1 MAGGLATTTTIVRA
15 DLWRMGQCRPG
26 NRIQF
31 KRITWQS
38 ARDLADR
45 IEAFIEIVRQFCE
58 GQVGEEDP
66 SLLNIELPNEWNETI
81 LHMVEGD
88 EASGTALV
96 KFRQVSDSAELLLD
110 SCRQRRLTLTRSRLG
125 IVISKLHMVR

>member
-38 ARDLADR
+38 ARDLCSR
-45 IEAFIEIVRQFCE
+45 IEAFLDDIHRFSKGELQETEISPL
-58 GQVGEEDP
+58 D
-66 SLLNIELPNEWNETI
+66 IDLPDGWGETI
-81 LHMVEGD
+81 LHETNGD
-88 EASGTALV
+88 EASGTASV
-96 KFRQVSDSAELLLD
+96 KFRQASRKA
-110 SCRQRRLTLTRSRLG
+110 SCLTP
-125 IVISKLHMVR
+125 VVPFY

>member
-45 IEAFIEIVRQFCE
+45 IEAFIEMVRRFVE
-58 GQVGEEDP
+58 GQVGEEDL
-66 SLLNIELPNEWNETI
+66 SGLDIELPDGWDETV
-81 LHMVEGD
+81 LHTVEGD

-96 KFRQVSDSAELLLD
+96 KFRQVSDS
-110 SCRQRRLTLTRSRLG
+110 
-125 IVISKLHMVR
+125 VILPL